1 MKHHIIFCYNF
12 VPNHV
17 FNLVKFIYYL
27 CSSSGSSSSGGG
39 GGGSGTGGSS
49 ISSIVAVQWY

>member
-27 CSSSGSSSSGGG
+27 CSSSGSSSGGD